1 MKQGDTL
8 HELALRYHTTVKELV
23 KWNDIQDSNRIYAG
37 EKLRIR
43 SK

>member
-1 MKQGDTL
+1 MSYK
-8 HELALRYHTTVKELV
+8 VKELV
-23 KWNDIQDSNRIYAG
+23 KWNDIQDPNRIYAG